1 MGTGFAEAPLAIFT
15 TLAPMGAAAFIMLL
29 MASLKGVYA
38 EGSAQRIDKMSVVPV
53 AVVLVGFVG
62 AFFHLANPLNAFFVF
77 DGIGRSPLTN
87 EVLVGCIFV
96 VVAIVYAVLAWM
108 GKLSV
113 AARKAFLAI
122 VGVLAFVFA
131 VFCGMA
137 YMMDTIPAWDQPSSI
152 IQMVGFALVGGAV
165 LGSLVLALSKA
176 QLEPLKVPA
185 FVLAIV
191 GTALAAIGF
200 GMHLGACAEIYTI
213 WGSAL
218 EAVPLAWMIFG
229 VLVVALLAASGL
241 LFVALKRDPAN
252 VVLIAVASVLVV
264 VAVFL
269 ARIAFYGLHVTL

>member
-38 EGSAQRIDKMSVVPV
+38 EGSAARIDKMSVVPV
-53 AVVLVGFVG
+53 AVVLAGFVA
-62 AFFHLANPLNAFFVF
+62 AFFHLANPLNAFSVF

-96 VVAIVYAVLAWM
+96 FAAIIYAVLAWT
-108 GKLSV
+108 GKLSS

-122 VGVLAFVFA
+122 VGALAILFA

-152 IQMVGFALVGGAV
+152 VQMIGFALVGGAV
-165 LGSLVLALSKA
+165 LGSLVLALAKA
-176 QLEPLKVPA
+176 HLASLRTPA
-185 FVLAIV
+185 FALALVGTVLAAV
-191 GTALAAIGF
+191 GF
-200 GMHLGACAEIYTI
+200 GMQLVACAEIYTI

-218 EAVPLAWMIFG
+218 EAVPLAWVVFG

-241 LFVALKRDPAN
+241 LLVALKRDPAN
-252 VVLIAVASVLVV
+252 VVLIVVAVLLVV